1 MALYE
6 SNYTRFY
13 ELLPR
18 RSMIRTVGKELVSST
33 PGDCDLYV
41 SVLEVTTFTTTLN
54 MTYIFSESDQQ
65 IVDPDLIVR
74 MYHDAGLAEAM
85 DCRRTHVHEALLS
98 FDTQTGD
105 ELSKRW
111 ARNMMFN
118 KWLEYCMDRR
128 HRFRDSFSSNNPV
141 AVAGYVS

>member
-6 SNYTRFY
+6 SNYARFY

-18 RSMIRTVGKELVSST
+18 RSMIRTAGQELVSSA

-41 SVLEVTTFTTTLN
+41 NVLEVTTFTTTLN
-54 MTYIFSESDQQ
+54 MTYIFSESDEE
-65 IVDPDLIVR
+65 IADPDLLVR

-85 DCRRTHVHEALLS
+85 ACRRTHIHEALLP
-98 FDTQTGD
+98 FDTQAGE
-105 ELSKRW
+105 ELGRRW

-128 HRFRDSFSSNNPV
+128 HRFRDCLSGGKAL
-141 AVAGYVS
+141 AVASYVS